1 MKLLSITTD
10 CCFCKKNTVNYGNNP
25 APLMDGE
32 LYSCCDD
39 CNVKLVIPSR
49 ILIFNL
55 RKLFNL

>member
-1 MKLLSITTD
+1 MPD
-10 CCFCKKNTVNYGNNP
+10 CCFCKKNIMDYGNNP

-55 RKLFNL
+55 KKVNLECLLLIQ